1 MCVWQNGKSCR
12 ISMIEIVIWISPTD
26 IDDLEKSLNRLYIG
40 KDYLTKE
47 QCDNIK
53 FNIVMC
59 VSDEII
65 DWSKSSVTKEECTEK
80 FLGLKPLTD
89 WASNGTFETTTTIN
103 GCTSMRRLASY
114 SDSNYYLWLDTD
126 IIFDPQTLAHSINSI
141 DVIEYAGFTKFV
153 SIPEIVRQWD
163 STWDCLV
170 NERFINKPIGYQATN
185 NPYIDATIYGD
196 PHLEEVHN
204 NVHHQP
210 YMKFGGGWFALI
222 SKELMKVIPF
232 PENYGHYGLDDTYL
246 MWGANI
252 LQDPTIK
259 QFKLKNTVVCENYY
273 DRITTYKDQIQFIDK
288 REEYKKYN
296 EELFYIGLQ
305 NILNNK

>member
-1 MCVWQNGKSCR
+1 
-12 ISMIEIVIWISPTD
+12 MIEIVIWISPTD
-26 IDDLEKSLNRLYIG
+26 IDDLEKTLNRLNIG

-47 QCDNIK
+47 QCDNVK

-65 DWSKSSVTKEECTEK
+65 DWSKSSVTIEEVTEK

-89 WASNGTFETTTTIN
+89 WTSPGIFETTTTIN
-103 GCTSMRRLASY
+103 GCTSMRRLSGY
-114 SDSNYYLWLDTD
+114 SDSNYYIWLDTD
-126 IIFDPQTLAHSINSI
+126 IIFDPLTLAHSINSI
-141 DVIEYAGFTKFV
+141 DIIENAGITKFV

-170 NERFINKPIGYQATN
+170 NENFINKPIGYQATN
-185 NPYIDATIYGD
+185 NPHIDATIYGE
-196 PHLEEVHN
+196 PTLEELRN
-204 NVHHQP
+204 NVLGQP

-246 MWGANI
+246 MWGAQI

-259 QFKLKNTVVCENYY
+259 QLKLKNIVVCENYF
-273 DRITTYKDQIQFIDK
+273 DRMTTYKGKIQFIDK
-288 REEYKKYN
+288 REEFKKYN
-296 EELFYIGLQ
+296 EQMFHIGLE
-305 NILNNK
+305 NLIKNKQP

>member
-1 MCVWQNGKSCR
+1 
-12 ISMIEIVIWISPTD
+12 MIEIVIWIAPTD
-26 IDDLEKSLNRLYIG
+26 IEDLEKSLNRLDIG

-89 WASNGTFETTTTIN
+89 WASPGIFETTTTIN
-103 GCTSMRRLASY
+103 GCTSMRRLSGY
-114 SDSNYYLWLDTD
+114 SNSKYYIWLDTD
-126 IIFDPQTLAHSINSI
+126 IIFDPLTLAHSINSI
-141 DVIEYAGFTKFV
+141 DIIESVGITKFV

-170 NERFINKPIGYQATN
+170 NENFINKPIGYQSTN
-185 NPYIDATIYGD
+185 NPHIDATIYGEPILD
-196 PHLEEVHN
+196 EVKN
-204 NVHHQP
+204 NVTGQP

-246 MWGANI
+246 MWGAE
-252 LQDPTIK
+252 LLKDPTIK
-259 QFKLKNTVVCENYY
+259 QFKIKNIVVCENYF
-273 DRITTYKDQIQFIDK
+273 DRTTTYKGQIQFIDK
-288 REEYKKYN
+288 REEFKRYN
-296 EELFYIGLQ
+296 EQMFQIGLE
-305 NILNNK
+305 NLMKNK

>member
-1 MCVWQNGKSCR
+1 
-12 ISMIEIVIWISPTD
+12 MIEIVIWISPTD
-26 IDDLEKSLNRLYIG
+26 IDDLEKSLNRLDIG

-53 FNIVMC
+53 FNIIMG

-65 DWSKSSVTKEECTEK
+65 DWGKGSVTIEECTDK
-80 FLGLKPLTD
+80 FLGLKYLTD

-103 GCTSMRRLASY
+103 GCTSMRRFASY
-114 SDSNYYLWLDTD
+114 SDSKYYLWLDTD
-126 IIFDPQTLAHSINSI
+126 IIFDPKTLVHLINSI
-141 DVIEYAGFTKFV
+141 NVIEYAGFTKFV

-185 NPYIDATIYGD
+185 NPHIDASIYGD
-196 PHLEEVHN
+196 PQLEEVRN
-204 NVHHQP
+204 NVPNQP

-259 QFKLKNTVVCENYY
+259 QFKLKNIVVCENYFN
-273 DRITTYKDQIQFIDK
+273 RITTYKGQIQFIDK
-288 REEYKKYN
+288 RQEYKKYN
-296 EELFYIGLQ
+296 EELFFIGLQ
-305 NILNNK
+305 TILNNKKISQ

>member
-1 MCVWQNGKSCR
+1 
-12 ISMIEIVIWISPTD
+12 
-26 IDDLEKSLNRLYIG
+26 LNIG

-53 FNIVMC
+53 FNVVMC

-65 DWSKSSVTKEECTEK
+65 DWSKSSVTIEEVTEK
-80 FLGLKPLTD
+80 FLKLKPLTD
-89 WASNGTFETTTTIN
+89 WASPGIFETTTTIN
-103 GCTSMRRLASY
+103 GCTSMRRLSGY

-126 IIFDPQTLAHSINSI
+126 IIFDPLTLAHSINSI
-141 DVIEYAGFTKFV
+141 DIIEGAGITKFV

-185 NPYIDATIYGD
+185 NPHIDAIIYD
-196 PHLEEVHN
+196 EPVLEEVRN
-204 NVHHQP
+204 NVSGQP

-222 SKELMKVIPF
+222 SKELMKTIPF
-232 PENYGHYGLDDTYL
+232 PTNYGHYGLDDTYL
-246 MWGANI
+246 MWGAEI
-252 LQDPTIK
+252 LQDPMIK
-259 QFKLKNTVVCENYY
+259 QFKIKNIIVCENYY
-273 DRITTYKDQIQFIDK
+273 DRGITYPNQIQFIDR

-296 EELFYIGLQ
+296 TELA
-305 NILNNK
+305 NIALENLLKNK

>member
-1 MCVWQNGKSCR
+1 
-12 ISMIEIVIWISPTD
+12 MIEIVIWISPTD
-26 IDDLEKSLNRLYIG
+26 IDDLEKTLNRLNIG

-65 DWSKSSVTKEECTEK
+65 DWSKSSITIEECTEK

-89 WASNGTFETTTTIN
+89 WASRGIFETTTTIN

-114 SDSNYYLWLDTD
+114 SDSKYYLWLDTD
-126 IIFDPQTLAHSINSI
+126 IIFHPLTLPHSINSI
-141 DVIEYAGFTKFV
+141 DVIEGAGITKFV

-170 NERFINKPIGYQATN
+170 NENFINKPIGYQATN
-185 NPYIDATIYGD
+185 NPYIDATIY
-196 PHLEEVHN
+196 EEPRIEELRN
-204 NVHHQP
+204 NVYGQP

-246 MWGANI
+246 MWGAQI

-259 QFKLKNTVVCENYY
+259 QLKLKNIVVCENYF
-273 DRITTYKDQIQFIDK
+273 DRITTYKGQIQFIDK

-296 EELFYIGLQ
+296 EQLFSAGLQ
-305 NILNNK
+305 TILNNKKLTEVN

>member
-1 MCVWQNGKSCR
+1 
-12 ISMIEIVIWISPTD
+12 MIEIVIWISPTD
-26 IDDLEKSLNRLYIG
+26 IDDLEKTLNRLNIG
-40 KDYLTKE
+40 KDYLPKKL
-47 QCDNIK
+47 CNDIK

-65 DWSKSSVTKEECTEK
+65 DWEKSNVTIEEVTEK
-80 FLGLKPLTD
+80 FLGLKSLTN
-89 WASNGTFETTTTIN
+89 WASPGIFETTTTIN

-114 SDSNYYLWLDTD
+114 SDSKYYIWLDTD
-126 IIFDPQTLAHSINSI
+126 IIFHPTTLAHSINSI
-141 DVIEYAGFTKFV
+141 EILEYHNDITKFV

-185 NPYIDATIYGD
+185 NPHVDASIYDD
-196 PHLEEVHN
+196 PTLEEVRN
-204 NVHHQP
+204 NVIGQP

-246 MWGANI
+246 MWGAELLKDDN
-252 LQDPTIK
+252 IK
-259 QFKLKNTVVCENYY
+259 QFKIKNVVVCENYF
-273 DRITTYKDQIQFIDK
+273 DRMTTYKGQIQFIDK
-288 REEYKKYN
+288 REEFKKYN
-296 EELFYIGLQ
+296 QQMFHIGLE
-305 NILNNK
+305 NLLKNK

>member
-1 MCVWQNGKSCR
+1 
-12 ISMIEIVIWISPTD
+12 MIEIVIWISPTD
-26 IDDLEKSLNRLYIG
+26 IDDLEKSLNRLHIG

-65 DWSKSSVTKEECTEK
+65 DWKRSSVTKEECTEK

-89 WASNGTFETTTTIN
+89 WAGKVIFETTTTIN
-103 GCTSMRRLASY
+103 GCTSMRRLAGY
-114 SDSNYYLWLDTD
+114 SDSKYYIWLDTD
-126 IIFDPQTLAHSINSI
+126 IIFHPVTLAHSINSI
-141 DVIEYAGFTKFV
+141 DIIEGVGISKFV

-170 NERFINKPIGYQATN
+170 NERFINNPIGYQATN
-185 NPYIDATIYGD
+185 KRHIDATIYGE
-196 PHLEEVHN
+196 PTLEELRN
-204 NVHHQP
+204 NVPGQP

-246 MWGANI
+246 MWGAQL
-252 LQDPTIK
+252 LQDPMIK
-259 QFKLKNTVVCENYY
+259 QFKIKDVVVCENYF
-273 DRITTYKDQIQFIDK
+273 DRIINYKGKIQFIDK
-288 REEYKKYN
+288 REEFKRYN
-296 EELFYIGLQ
+296 EQIFHIGLE
-305 NILNNK
+305 NLMKNK

>member
-1 MCVWQNGKSCR
+1 
-12 ISMIEIVIWISPTD
+12 MIEIVIWIAPTD
-26 IDDLEKSLNRLYIG
+26 IDDLEKSLNRLNIG

-59 VSDEII
+59 VADEII
-65 DWSKSSVTKEECTEK
+65 DWENSSVTKEECTEK

-89 WASNGTFETTTTIN
+89 WASPGIFETTTTIN
-103 GCTSMRRLASY
+103 GCTSMRRLSGY

-126 IIFDPQTLAHSINSI
+126 IIFDPLTLAHSINSI
-141 DVIEYAGFTKFV
+141 DIIEGAGITKFV

-185 NPYIDATIYGD
+185 NPHIDAIIYD
-196 PHLEEVHN
+196 EPVLEEVRN
-204 NVHHQP
+204 NVSGQP

-222 SKELMKVIPF
+222 SKELMKTIPF
-232 PENYGHYGLDDTYL
+232 PTNYGHYGLDDTYL
-246 MWGANI
+246 MWGAEI
-252 LQDPTIK
+252 LQDPMIK
-259 QFKLKNTVVCENYY
+259 QFKIKNIIVCENYY
-273 DRITTYKDQIQFIDK
+273 DRGITYPNQIQFIDR

-296 EELFYIGLQ
+296 TELA
-305 NILNNK
+305 NIALENLLKNK

>member
-1 MCVWQNGKSCR
+1 
-12 ISMIEIVIWISPTD
+12 MIEIVIWIAPTD
-26 IDDLEKSLNRLYIG
+26 IEDLEKSLNRLDIG
-40 KDYLTKE
+40 KDYLTKK
-47 QCDNIK
+47 QQKNIK
-53 FNIVMC
+53 FNVVMC

-65 DWSKSSVTKEECTEK
+65 DWHKSSVTKEECTEK

-89 WASNGTFETTTTIN
+89 WAGKVIFETTTTIN
-103 GCTSMRRLASY
+103 GCTSMRRLSGY
-114 SDSNYYLWLDTD
+114 SDSKYYLWLDTD
-126 IIFDPQTLAHSINSI
+126 IIFEPQTLAHSINSI
-141 DVIEYAGFTKFV
+141 KILERSGITKFV

-185 NPYIDATIYGD
+185 NPHIDAIIYAD
-196 PHLEEVHN
+196 PELEEVRN

-246 MWGANI
+246 MWGAEI
-252 LQDPTIK
+252 LKDPMIK
-259 QFKLKNTVVCENYY
+259 QFKIKNVVVCENYF
-273 DRITTYKDQIQFIDK
+273 DRTTTYKGKIQFIDK
-288 REEYKKYN
+288 REEFKKYN
-296 EELFYIGLQ
+296 EEMFYIGLE
-305 NILNNK
+305 NLMKNK

>member
-1 MCVWQNGKSCR
+1 
-12 ISMIEIVIWISPTD
+12 MIEIVIWISPTD
-26 IDDLEKSLNRLYIG
+26 IDDLEKSLNRLNIG

-65 DWSKSSVTKEECTEK
+65 DWEKSSVTKEECTNK

-114 SDSNYYLWLDTD
+114 SDSKYYIWLDTD
-126 IIFDPQTLAHSINSI
+126 IIFHPTTLAHSINSI
-141 DVIEYAGFTKFV
+141 EILEYHNDITKFV

-185 NPYIDATIYGD
+185 NPHVDASIYG
-196 PHLEEVHN
+196 V
-204 NVHHQP
+204 V
-210 YMKFGGGWFALI
+210 
-222 SKELMKVIPF
+222 
-232 PENYGHYGLDDTYL
+232 
-246 MWGANI
+246 
-252 LQDPTIK
+252 
-259 QFKLKNTVVCENYY
+259 LKPSFT
-273 DRITTYKDQIQFIDK
+273 
-288 REEYKKYN
+288 
-296 EELFYIGLQ
+296 L
-305 NILNNK
+305 